1 LGRPYGKLE
10 IVVHVLI
17 FPWPPLTR
25 TFSCFQFLLFFT
37 TKKHS
42 QLNTVQVPPLC
53 PQSSRVYRNCRI
65 MKVDYPTPF
74 LSWAAAKGI
83 STPLQLVCDD
93 KTNYRSMRIPS
104 TSTVQTLTS
113 QSTSTEGLVNVV
125 EVPLDACIVGKDLP
139 TLVEKLKHE
148 KSLGDSSFYAPWL
161 DTFPT
166 LDDFLGMPRFWDK
179 DRLDFV
185 SKFDGGQLKGRVGI
199 DQARINQCDDPWALA
214 IVDSRTNYLPDET
227 YSLTPMLDMFNHDPT
242 YKTSARVEESK
253 RLMLDVSS
261 ESIIASTA
269 TTGVDWKDQVF
280 GFLKGGNDNQMKA
293 GDEIF
298 VSYGE
303 FDNVELLSNYGFC
316 TVENPSNI
324 EQVKVRSLAMGTKP
338 TILIVDSQ
346 GSIDNIFNM
355 MSLDSLRVSLA
366 STSELEKYEGE
377 GSGKISE
384 ANEIEMY
391 ALIAGEL
398 EEAVYDATAGAKEA
412 KLRDDLL
419 LSTYL
424 QGRQR
429 TLECG
434 LNALKTKY
442 PEIF

>member
-1 LGRPYGKLE
+1 
-10 IVVHVLI
+10 
-17 FPWPPLTR
+17 
-25 TFSCFQFLLFFT
+25 
-37 TKKHS
+37 
-42 QLNTVQVPPLC
+42 
-53 PQSSRVYRNCRI
+53 
-65 MKVDYPTPF
+65 
-74 LSWAAAKGI
+74 
-83 STPLQLVCDD
+83 
-93 KTNYRSMRIPS
+93 
-104 TSTVQTLTS
+104 
-113 QSTSTEGLVNVV
+113 
-125 EVPLDACIVGKDLP
+125 
-139 TLVEKLKHE
+139 
-148 KSLGDSSFYAPWL
+148 
-161 DTFPT
+161 
-166 LDDFLGMPRFWDK
+166 
-179 DRLDFV
+179 
-185 SKFDGGQLKGRVGI
+185 
-199 DQARINQCDDPWALA
+199 
-214 IVDSRTNYLPDET
+214 
-227 YSLTPMLDMFNHDPT
+227 
-242 YKTSARVEESK
+242 
-253 RLMLDVSS
+253 LDVSS
-261 ESIIASTA
+261 ESITASTE
-269 TTGVDWKDQVF
+269 TTSVDWKDQVF
-280 GFLKGGNDNQMKA
+280 GFFKGGNDNQMKA